1 MHHACIVKENFPGS
15 FAKLRLV
22 RLLLLNTGEMKKL
35 LQPFFP
41 MCVCVFSLTY
51 AAAAVF
57 LSYIDDTMRSL
68 SSGIPQRT
76 KCACGNYIYH
86 LSTAAEAK

>member
-1 MHHACIVKENFPGS
+1 MHHACIVKEKFPGS

-22 RLLLLNTGEMKKL
+22 RPLLLNIGEMKKL

-57 LSYIDDTMRSL
+57 LSYTDDTYEISL
-68 SSGIPQRT
+68 QRYPT
-76 KCACGNYIYH
+76 EDKVCMWELY
-86 LSTAAEAK
+86 LSPFYCC